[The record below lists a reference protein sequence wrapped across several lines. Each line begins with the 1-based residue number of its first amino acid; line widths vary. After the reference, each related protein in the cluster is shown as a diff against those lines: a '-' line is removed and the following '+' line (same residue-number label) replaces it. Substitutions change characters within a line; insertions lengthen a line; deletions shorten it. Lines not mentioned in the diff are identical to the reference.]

1 MRLAQMER
9 HMSNSICYGAST
21 ALLVAWLIASIA
33 CTGPSPNP
41 TAGPGQDGALPTLTT
56 DPATLPTQAEKPPQ
70 GSLLQLDTGMHTAL
84 ISRIGVDA
92 ANRYLITG
100 SHDKTVRVWDLASG
114 NLLRVIRPP
123 VRAGNEG
130 KIYAVAMSPDGTLVA
145 TGGWTGFAWDKAASI
160 YVFRTDDG
168 QMMRRFSGF
177 PFAVTNL
184 TYSHDGWFLAAGSTG
199 RYSLRVYSTQ
209 DDREVMSDAYSSTSY
224 GADFASTRQL
234 VTASYDGF
242 IRLYDRDRQIRVKR
256 QAPGGKRPFSVAFSP
271 DGTKVAVGFRDS
283 ASVDVLAAGDLSL
296 LYNPDTSDV
305 ERGGMSSVCWSAD
318 GQWLYAGGLH
328 RVQGLYALRRWA
340 EGGRGDYHDVPVAES
355 LITHLLPLQ
364 EGGVV
369 FATGAPS
376 FGVLDASGQ
385 RQFFQGPVSAD
396 FRDSQAAFLVSQDG
410 TTVQFGYATRG
421 ASPVRFTLLD
431 RALVLSPPAD
441 PALLPALTTA
451 PGLDIVG
458 WENTPRPTLNGTALK
473 MVQSDVARSV
483 AITPDHQHL
492 LLGTEWFLRLID
504 RRGRPQWSIPTPA
517 TAWAVNIAGNGQ
529 LAVAAF
535 GDGTIRWYRLRDGQ
549 ELLTFFP
556 HRDRERWGL
565 WTPSGYYDAA
575 PDAETLLGWHIDR
588 GPFRAADFLPMA
600 QFRSTFFRPD
610 VVTRILQTLDEA
622 EALRRANAVG
632 LHVPPV
638 PVPPWRPAS

>member
-130 KIYAVAMSPDGTLVA
+130 KIYAVALSPDGTLVA

-209 DDREVMSDAYSSTSY
+209 DDTEVMSDAYS
-224 GADFASTRQL
+224 
-234 VTASYDGF
+234 
-242 IRLYDRDRQIRVKR
+242 
-256 QAPGGKRPFSVAFSP
+256 
-271 DGTKVAVGFRDS
+271 
-283 ASVDVLAAGDLSL
+283 
-296 LYNPDTSDV
+296 
-305 ERGGMSSVCWSAD
+305 GGMSSVCWSAD